1 MRFDDG
7 WGGILALGCL
17 LCLPALAW
25 AADDRERFEART
37 YTDAAGTKLLYRL
50 LKPKDYDP
58 NRKYPVVLFLHGA
71 GERGNDNFAQLK
83 HGMADFASDAMREK
97 YPAFV
102 IAPQCPVNE
111 RWVEV
116 DWGATKHDM
125 PEKPA
130 SPMRLTLG
138 ALEQLRKEFSFDA
151 DRLYITGL
159 SMGGYGAWD
168 ALQRHPELFAA
179 AIPICG
185 GGDPKHAAKFAKVP
199 IWAFHGDKDTAV
211 RPERSRDMI
220 AALKAAGGNPQYTE
234 YPNTG
239 HDSWTATYRNPEV
252 HAWLFAQKRAAAP
265 AKSIEKSGEKSGD
278 KNLDNK

>member
-1 MRFDDG
+1 MRFEFG
-7 WGGILALGCL
+7 LCRLLALGCL

-58 NRKYPVVLFLHGA
+58 KRRYPVVVFLHGA

-83 HGMADFASDAMREK
+83 HGMADFASDAVREK

-102 IAPQCPVNE
+102 IAPQCPVNQ

-116 DWGATKHDM
+116 DWGAEKHDM

-138 ALEQLRKEFSFDA
+138 ALEQLGKEFSFDP

-168 ALQRHPELFAA
+168 ALQRHPGMFAA

-185 GGDPKHAAKFAKVP
+185 GGDPKYAVKFAKVP
-199 IWAFHGDKDTAV
+199 VWAFHGDKDTAV
-211 RPERSRDMI
+211 RPERSREMI
-220 AALKAAGGNPQYTE
+220 AALKAAGGAPKYTE
-234 YPNTG
+234 YENTG
-239 HDSWTATYRNPEV
+239 HDSWSATYRNPEV
-252 HAWLFAQKRAAAP
+252 YAWLFAQQRPAAAAP
-265 AKSIEKSGEKSGD
+265 AAPAKP
-278 KNLDNK
+278 